1 MAAVA
6 DRSKE
11 NNFNIYLI
19 TNINQT
25 NNLSHRRQLQD
36 KSLLRFCELFNL
48 LIAKGNS
55 ISF

>member
-48 LIAKGNS
+48 
-55 ISF
+55 